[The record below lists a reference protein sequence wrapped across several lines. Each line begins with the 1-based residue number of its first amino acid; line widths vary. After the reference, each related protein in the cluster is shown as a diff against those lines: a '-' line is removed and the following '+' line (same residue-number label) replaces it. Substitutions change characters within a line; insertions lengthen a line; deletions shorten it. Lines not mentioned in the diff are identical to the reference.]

1 MKKILSLSL
10 ILPLFL
16 FSGCTQTTE
25 KTNEG
30 EIINTPIE
38 KNTEVIAEETTPT
51 KKAEVDQLM
60 KLLETTQKLE
70 ESGKAYEEAEK
81 SGDSQAMAEEMV
93 NFQDTIEEF
102 AGSLAEQEYA
112 QKKSFGIPQ
121 FFPNE
126 LVYPNA
132 KIVAIQ
138 NNSETPFADYTLTLE
153 SLDDPDKITEWY
165 KTNPMSYDD
174 WTITSESMLSES
186 YSMKLEKIGGQGDVY
201 LSNPTP
207 PLVRIEVSARITIA
221 E

>member
-1 MKKILSLSL
+1 MKKLIAFSLL
-10 ILPLFL
+10 VPCIFL
-16 FSGCTQTTE
+16 SGCATTPEEQKQEIKIPELEKTTE
-25 KTNEG
+25 QTQEQTDTSKTEQV
-30 EIINTPIE
+30 E
-38 KNTEVIAEETTPT
+38 
-51 KKAEVDQLM
+51 QLA
-60 KLLETTQKLE
+60 KLIQTTQKLE

-81 SGDSQAMAEEMV
+81 AGDSTAMAEEMV
-93 NFQDTIEEF
+93 NFQDTIEKF

-112 QKKSFGIPQ
+112 QKKSFGVPQ

-132 KIVAIQ
+132 KIVAID

-153 SLDDPDKITEWY
+153 SLDDPDGITSWY
-165 KTNPMSYDD
+165 RSNPMSHDD

-186 YSMKLEKIGGQGDVY
+186 YSMKLEKIGGSAEVY

-207 PLVRIEVSARITIA
+207 PIVRIEVSARITIA